1 MFGKTDILFRVLLM
15 NRLSKIHNYYIIG
28 SLTDYRF
35 KRNFV
40 DNLFTMNV
48 NLQTLCREVCSLSKR
63 TGAFILNE
71 RKRFTSEK
79 IEVKGKN
86 DFVSYVDKSSEKQLV
101 EGLSALLPGSG
112 FIAEEGTSSFKGEK
126 YNWIIDPLDGTTNFI
141 HGLPCFAISIAL
153 MRDQTLVMGVIYEI
167 NLDECFYAWE
177 NSDAYLNG
185 NKISVSQSSK
195 LSDTLIATGFP
206 YYDYNRMEEYL
217 NVFRDFMKNTRGL
230 RRLGS
235 AATDLAYVACGRFDG
250 FYEYSLQPWDVAA
263 GAFLVQQ
270 AGGKVTDFSGE
281 NNFIFGKEIVAG
293 NAAVFN
299 EFLTTIQHYFNK

>member
-1 MFGKTDILFRVLLM
+1 MEI
-15 NRLSKIHNYYIIG
+15 
-28 SLTDYRF
+28 
-35 KRNFV
+35 
-40 DNLFTMNV
+40 
-48 NLQTLCREVCSLSKR
+48 NLQTLCQDVCTLSKK

-71 RKRFTSEK
+71 RKRFTTAK

-86 DFVSYVDKSSEKQLV
+86 DFVSYVDKNSEKQLV
-101 EGLSALLPGSG
+101 EGLSVLLPGSG
-112 FIAEEGTSSFKGEK
+112 FIAEEGTSSFRGEI

-141 HGLPCFAISIAL
+141 HGIPCFAISIAL
-153 MRDQTLVMGVIYEI
+153 MRNETLIMGVIYEI

-185 NKISVSQSSK
+185 EKMQVSKNTK
-195 LSDTLIATGFP
+195 LSETLIATGFP
-206 YYDYNRMEEYL
+206 YYDYQQMDEYM

-270 AGGKVTDFSGE
+270 AGGKVTDFRGE

-293 NAAVFN
+293 NPSVFQ
-299 EFLTTIQHYFNK
+299 EFLDTIQVYFKK